1 MSDKAYLSFCIGYM
15 YSVIGGILIITPA
28 VFMYTYFGATESVA
42 ETDQANSS
50 TEVSGEI
57 LKSPNSP
64 GDGDSTEKEVSKY
77 AEIKEKFYGKLKK
90 VKMPC
95 FQKSPSYPEIM

>member
-1 MSDKAYLSFCIGYM
+1 
-15 YSVIGGILIITPA
+15 
-28 VFMYTYFGATESVA
+28 MYTYFGATESVA

-50 TEVSGEI
+50 SDDPEISGEI

-64 GDGDSTEKEVSKY
+64 GGGDSAEKEVSKY
-77 AEIKEKFYGKLKK
+77 AEMKEKFYGKLKK